1 MAASGESEMKTTAKL
16 LQMLPACSA
25 RAGSDAGARPAEAGL
40 RAGLT
45 LAFAILLAGG
55 LAAPLPAMAQ
65 TSGQDLQITAAE
77 GQSRRVEMGIGKSL
91 IVDLPRDAKEVFVA
105 NPKVANAIVR
115 STRKIFVIGQADGQ
129 TNVVVMDADGK
140 QIANLDINIGR
151 DLNLL
156 RRTLKAAVPTG
167 NVNVVPVGDTIV
179 LTGVVA
185 SASDAV
191 QAMDIAKGFVST
203 STVGNVAVTGTV
215 VNSLTIRG
223 KDQVMLKVTVSEIQR
238 TVLKQLGIN
247 TSGQWQLA
255 GATGSFLTDTPF
267 SLSPQTLATSAITGG
282 SGLGNL
288 PNVTL
293 RAAERAGVMRTL
305 AEPTLTAI
313 SGESAQFTAGGDIPV
328 PSGETCTS
336 GVFTT
341 CTTSVTY
348 RPVGVVLNFTP
359 IVLSEGRISLHVS
372 TAVTEVDYE
381 SQIRISSGSF
391 APGFKTRKMET
402 TVELPSGASLVSA
415 GLMQQASG
423 QAINGLPGLM
433 NVPILGAMFRSRD
446 YQRRETEL
454 LVTVTPYI
462 AKASRQAD
470 IARPDDGFADANDPQ
485 TVLMGRL
492 NRLYGSAGSPAKSAG
507 YRGKAGFVVD

>member
-1 MAASGESEMKTTAKL
+1 
-16 LQMLPACSA
+16 
-25 RAGSDAGARPAEAGL
+25 
-40 RAGLT
+40 
-45 LAFAILLAGG
+45 
-55 LAAPLPAMAQ
+55 
-65 TSGQDLQITAAE
+65 
-77 GQSRRVEMGIGKSL
+77 MGIGKSL

-328 PSGETCTS
+328 PSGETCTERR
-336 GVFTT
+336 VHD
-341 CTTSVTY
+341 
-348 RPVGVVLNFTP
+348 
-359 IVLSEGRISLHVS
+359 LH
-372 TAVTEVDYE
+372 D
-381 SQIRISSGSF
+381 QRD
-391 APGFKTRKMET
+391 
-402 TVELPSGASLVSA
+402 LPSGRRGPELHADRSLR
-415 GLMQQASG
+415 G
-423 QAINGLPGLM
+423 QDQP
-433 NVPILGAMFRSRD
+433 SRVH
-446 YQRRETEL
+446 RRH
-454 LVTVTPYI
+454 
-462 AKASRQAD
+462 
-470 IARPDDGFADANDPQ
+470 
-485 TVLMGRL
+485 
-492 NRLYGSAGSPAKSAG
+492 
-507 YRGKAGFVVD
+507 